1 MHSKTQPEYAT
12 KRSKKRYLESTHVA
26 GEREGVNHL
35 KAMLILR
42 SRFNCFSNRAKKK
55 KISKAMKAVRISL
68 VIDKIIYIGWTKVLI
83 IQMNKIGIQYAL
95 NMGTLS
101 TAWTGNIKANIS
113 CYSSLTL
120 LFWKGSGSG
129 QVINTKI
136 PSHEVATSEQG
147 LPQSMVSITPV

>member
-1 MHSKTQPEYAT
+1 
-12 KRSKKRYLESTHVA
+12 
-26 GEREGVNHL
+26 
-35 KAMLILR
+35 
-42 SRFNCFSNRAKKK
+42 
-55 KISKAMKAVRISL
+55 
-68 VIDKIIYIGWTKVLI
+68 
-83 IQMNKIGIQYAL
+83 MNKIGIQYAL

-101 TAWTGNIKANIS
+101 TAWTGNKQANIS

-147 LPQSMVSITPV
+147 LPQSMVSITPVSIGREYMIYIRCKLERMAETQLSKNTAFKEITLFIYHSIY